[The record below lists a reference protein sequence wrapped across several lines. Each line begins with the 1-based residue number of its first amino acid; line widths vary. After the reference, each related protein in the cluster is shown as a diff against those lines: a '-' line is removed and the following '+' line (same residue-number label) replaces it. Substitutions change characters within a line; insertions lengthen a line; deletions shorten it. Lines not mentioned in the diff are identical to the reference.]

1 MSFQVKGENIRYSNL
16 MFFLIFNKTTGEF
29 HNGGVIFRGTDHS
42 QNAKWYKSATVAEST
57 INNFKLHTCTKDD
70 EFVVMRYVA
79 KPQLIE
85 KEM

>member
-29 HNGGVIFRGTDHS
+29 HSGGNWFSGTTHS
-42 QNAKWYKSATVAEST
+42 QNAKWYKSANVAQNT
-57 INNFKLHTCTKDD
+57 IDAFRHYHPVKGD
-70 EFVVMRYVA
+70 EFVIVRYVA
-79 KPQLIE
+79 HPQLLE